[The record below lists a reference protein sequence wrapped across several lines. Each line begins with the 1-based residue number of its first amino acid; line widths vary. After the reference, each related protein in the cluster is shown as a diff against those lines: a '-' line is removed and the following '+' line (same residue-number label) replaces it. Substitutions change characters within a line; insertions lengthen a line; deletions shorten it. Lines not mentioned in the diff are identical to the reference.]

1 MNKSICTLIAVVM
14 LSASCDSYLDV
25 KPYGRTIPKTPEE
38 FSALIHTHLNNVD
51 EGATFLIDNATRITR
66 YDVGAGDDFEAVLTQ
81 QAGRTLPVYIGSLL
95 NGSAYEPYINL
106 YRVIKDCNIVI
117 GEIQPGGTDLS
128 TRTLSTAYAL
138 RGVAYYQLLRLYC
151 EAPQQGHFEAQA
163 GVPLVTSFDMTARPI
178 RSSMQQ
184 TVSRIEEDLNRAV
197 SFQNTDAL
205 YLFTADVVKAY
216 LARLYFWTEQWQKA
230 LDAARELQARYPLLS
245 GDEYKEMIA
254 HPLAKKYNHILT
266 AYGRST
272 GSNDSEESLASR
284 TLQYRPVSKRFINCF
299 QNGEAATDIRY
310 ALCLD
315 KERKAVKPFF
325 CGIRGAELKLIEAEA
340 LAHLGQTDAAL
351 KALNELRAARITGA
365 TPYTLLTLPEANPDE
380 RIKVDAEGKTLTKLM
395 GAILNERRKELF
407 LEGDRMFELKRNG
420 TPEFWTAYNG
430 LRYNTLR
437 YMYTFP
443 IPESEIRINPA
454 IIQNAGY
461 TELLS
466 N

>member
-1 MNKSICTLIAVVM
+1 M
-14 LSASCDSYLDV
+14 
-25 KPYGRTIPKTPEE
+25 
-38 FSALIHTHLNNVD
+38 
-51 EGATFLIDNATRITR
+51 
-66 YDVGAGDDFEAVLTQ
+66 
-81 QAGRTLPVYIGSLL
+81 
-95 NGSAYEPYINL
+95 
-106 YRVIKDCNIVI
+106 
-117 GEIQPGGTDLS
+117 
-128 TRTLSTAYAL
+128 
-138 RGVAYYQLLRLYC
+138 
-151 EAPQQGHFEAQA
+151 
-163 GVPLVTSFDMTARPI
+163 
-178 RSSMQQ
+178 
-184 TVSRIEEDLNRAV
+184 
-197 SFQNTDAL
+197 
-205 YLFTADVVKAY
+205 VKAY

-245 GDEYKEMIA
+245 GDDYKEMIA

>member
-1 MNKSICTLIAVVM
+1 MKKIICMLIAVAM
-14 LSASCDSYLDV
+14 LSTSCDRYLDV

-51 EGATFLIDNATRITR
+51 EGSTFLIDNTTRINR

-95 NGSAYEPYINL
+95 NTSVYEPYINL
-106 YRVIKDCNIVI
+106 YSVIKDCNIVI
-117 GEIQPGGTDLS
+117 NEMQPNGTDLS
-128 TRTLSTAYAL
+128 SRTLSTAYAL

-151 EAPQQGHFEAQA
+151 EAPQQGNFDAQA

-184 TVSRIEEDLNRAV
+184 TINRIEEDLNRAV

-205 YLFTADVVKAY
+205 YLFTADVAKAY
-216 LARLYFWTEQWQKA
+216 LARLYLWTEQWQKA
-230 LDAARELQARYPLLS
+230 LDMARELQTAYPLLS
-245 GDEYKEMIA
+245 GNDYKEMIE

-266 AYGRST
+266 AYGHST
-272 GSNDSEESLASR
+272 GSNNSDEAITSR

-299 QNGEAATDIRY
+299 QNGESATDIRY
-310 ALCLD
+310 ALYLNR
-315 KERKAVKPFF
+315 ERKAIKPFF
-325 CGIRGAELKLIEAEA
+325 CGIRGAELKLIEAES
-340 LAHLGQTDAAL
+340 LAHLNQTDAAL
-351 KALNELRAARITGA
+351 NALNELRAARITSVS
-365 TPYTLLTLPEANPDE
+365 PYTLLTLPDANPDE
-380 RIKVDAEGKTLTKLM
+380 KIKVDAEGKPLTKLM

-454 IIQNAGY
+454 IVQNAGY